1 MGRYVLEPLGEEAL
15 LLRLGKR
22 IDVDCN
28 RAVHALAARLQAQA
42 PPWLRDCVP
51 AYASLALFI
60 DAHAFDGRDPL
71 PAVRD
76 WLARQPDP
84 AALPDEAPRASPIDM
99 PVCYDAEF
107 APDLAVLAAHAGLS
121 PDEVIAR
128 HQAPTYQVAMIG
140 FAPGF
145 PYLLGLDPALAM
157 PRLATPRMQVAAG
170 SVGIGGAQAGIY
182 PRESPGGW
190 RIIGRTPLRLFDPAR
205 EQPALLAPG
214 QSLRF
219 VAIGRSRFDALLAS

>member
-1 MGRYVLEPLGEEAL
+1 MRVRIRADDPRPIYVQIINEVRRSVALGS
-15 LLRLGKR
+15 LGA
-22 IDVDCN
+22 N
-28 RAVHALAARLQAQA
+28 
-42 PPWLRDCVP
+42 
-51 AYASLALFI
+51 
-60 DAHAFDGRDPL
+60 DPL
-71 PAVRD
+71 PSVRA
-76 WLARQPDP
+76 WLARHAESATLQVDTLET
-84 AALPDEAPRASPIDM
+84 AQIDI

-107 APDLAVLAAHAGLS
+107 APDLAALAAHSGLS

-128 HQAPTYQVAMIG
+128 HQARTYQVAMIG

-157 PRLATPRMQVAAG
+157 PRLATPRMQVTAG

-182 PRESPGGW
+182 PAESPGGW

-205 EQPALLAPG
+205 EEPALLAPG

-219 VAIGRSRFDALLAS
+219 VAINRSRFDALLPS

>member
-1 MGRYVLEPLGEEAL
+1 MGRYVLEPLGEDAL
-15 LLRLGKR
+15 LLRLGSH
-22 IDVDCN
+22 IDAGCN
-28 RAVHALAARLQAQA
+28 REVHALAARLLTDA

-60 DAHAFDGRDPL
+60 DTDAFDGRDPL
-71 PAVRD
+71 PSVRA
-76 WLARQPDP
+76 WLARQQDP
-84 AALPDEAPRASPIDM
+84 AKLPDEAPRTSPIDI

-107 APDLAVLAAHAGLS
+107 APDLAALAAHSGLS

-205 EQPALLAPG
+205 DEPALLAPG

-219 VAIGRSRFDALLAS
+219 VAINRSRFDALLAS